1 MESLIYNCTI
11 EWGNRQMAN
20 QKQSSRKSRI
30 EKHAK
35 KKKENF
41 ILNILIG
48 VVFILVII
56 VGANILLN
64 NDTKATVNENQS
76 EQKATEKENVDDKA
90 EKNESKESSESEDTE
105 ADSSSEPTDENANAT
120 EDEKTEDEKTEDV
133 TEDQESEEDEEEN
146 EIIYGQSEDPNV
158 DQVMINQNWKPIGTV
173 QTGDHISSY
182 DKGTTDR
189 EEMEK
194 AMEYATGVSVD
205 NMIVWWI
212 GNGGKP
218 NENVVGTISNKDKSQ
233 IYRVYMDWVDG
244 QGWKPTKVEKLKS
257 IDR

>member
-64 NDTKATVNENQS
+64 NDTKATVQ
-76 EQKATEKENVDDKA
+76 
-90 EKNESKESSESEDTE
+90 
-105 ADSSSEPTDENANAT
+105 
-120 EDEKTEDEKTEDV
+120 
-133 TEDQESEEDEEEN
+133 
-146 EIIYGQSEDPNV
+146 
-158 DQVMINQNWKPIGTV
+158 
-173 QTGDHISSY
+173 
-182 DKGTTDR
+182 
-189 EEMEK
+189 
-194 AMEYATGVSVD
+194 
-205 NMIVWWI
+205 
-212 GNGGKP
+212 
-218 NENVVGTISNKDKSQ
+218 
-233 IYRVYMDWVDG
+233 
-244 QGWKPTKVEKLKS
+244 S
-257 IDR
+257 ID

>member
-1 MESLIYNCTI
+1 
-11 EWGNRQMAN
+11 MAN
-20 QKQSSRKSRI
+20 QNNQYRKSRI
-30 EKHAK
+30 ERHSK
-35 KKKENF
+35 KRKENF
-41 ILNILIG
+41 VLNILIG
-48 VVFILVII
+48 IVFILIVI
-56 VGANILLN
+56 VGVNLLRD
-64 NDTKATVNENQS
+64 NDTVATGEENQS
-76 EQKATEKENVDDKA
+76 EQVNEEENITQTDDS
-90 EKNESKESSESEDTE
+90 EVESTSEV
-105 ADSSSEPTDENANAT
+105 TDENDEDSEDGET
-120 EDEKTEDEKTEDV
+120 EKV
-133 TEDQESEEDEEEN
+133 NEEE
-146 EIIYGQSEDPNV
+146 ETEEAEVIYEESDDPNV
-158 DQVMINQNWKPIGTV
+158 EQVIINPNWEPIGTV
-173 QTGDHISSY
+173 QTGEHISSY

-205 NMIVWWI
+205 NMIVWWV